1 MLPTLFGRWQ
11 TRLFMLATVGVLFSL
26 PFYFGIVGNHQGDPV
41 FFWVLLYVGIFGLFW
56 DILYDFLQKLLWDH
70 DWPGILQFAA
80 AVTEGIFLALVIK
93 IVGLPLIDRDLG
105 LGLFFFDYF
114 IVWAATYLFSWLI
127 MRLLFPRW
135 RFRGGE
141 WIGRWPY

>member
-11 TRLFMLATVGVLFSL
+11 TRFFMLSTIGVLFSL
-26 PFYFGIVGNHQGDPV
+26 PFYFGIIGNHQGDPV

-56 DILYDFLQKLLWDH
+56 DILYDYLQKLLWDH
-70 DWPGILQFAA
+70 DWPGILQFFA

-93 IVGLPLIDRDLG
+93 IFGLPLIDKDLD
-105 LGLFFFDYF
+105 LGLFFLDYF
-114 IVWAATYLFSWLI
+114 LVWAATYLFSWLI